1 VIVFVNEAI
10 HEFSGVLT
18 MSPEDAILMVL
29 SLIDLSLAGNLLM
42 IVVFSGYENFVS
54 KIDTG
59 GDEDRPSW
67 MGTVDFSGLKM
78 KLIASIVAISAIALL
93 RAFMKLS
100 EGEAI
105 PDRTL
110 AWLVGI
116 HLTFVVSGEILA
128 AMDYVA
134 GKVARH

>member
-1 VIVFVNEAI
+1 MD
-10 HEFSGVLT
+10 GVTLT
-18 MSPEDAILMVL
+18 NSPMFHLVPVGQDITIENVTIKAPHDAPNTDAI
-29 SLIDLSLAGNLLM
+29 DPGGRR
-42 IVVFSGYENFVS
+42 VVIRHCT
-54 KIDTG
+54 IDTG
-59 GDEDRPSW
+59 DDEDRPSW

-100 EGEAI
+100 EGEEI

-116 HLTFVVSGEILA
+116 HLTFVVSGVMLA
-128 AMDYVA
+128 IMDLLA
-134 GKVARH
+134 GKTDKH